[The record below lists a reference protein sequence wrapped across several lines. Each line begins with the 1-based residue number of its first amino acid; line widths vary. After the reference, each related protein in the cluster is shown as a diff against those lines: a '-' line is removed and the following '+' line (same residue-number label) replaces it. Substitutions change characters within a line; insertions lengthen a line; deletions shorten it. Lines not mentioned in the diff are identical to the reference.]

1 MIRLF
6 LIDLNPDELKFCS
19 KICAPNKAKDINV
32 KIFNIM
38 IIYIK
43 IFLLVCSVFII
54 Q

>member
-32 KIFNIM
+32 KKFNIKL
-38 IIYIK
+38 YT
-43 IFLLVCSVFII
+43 
-54 Q
+54 